1 MNRTPEMAA
10 AEAIEAF
17 WLEVGRRHDTT
28 VTDNALE
35 AIAALERDAFDS
47 AVSAMITYL
56 KMRTVRLCM
65 EGAAPQ

>member
-17 WLEVGRRHDTT
+17 WLEVGKRHQTK
-28 VTDNALE
+28 VTGNSLE
-35 AIAALERDAFDS
+35 AIAALEKHAFDA

-56 KMRTVRLCM
+56 QVRTIRLCA
-65 EGAAPQ
+65 EGAEPQ